1 MPFAADQLVLQNRGF
16 TVLSISKNSK
26 KIKGWAQNR
35 GLFDRKFNIVRI
47 RLFWR
52 FQCITSGIYMI
63 LLYSNRNLVMHFQ

>member
-1 MPFAADQLVLQNRGF
+1 MQSDKNRNEHNNVIQTEKVVFEVLY
-16 TVLSISKNSK
+16 L
-26 KIKGWAQNR
+26 KGWAQNR
-35 GLFDRKFNIVRI
+35 GLFDSKFNIVRI